1 VVNPLRWPDLIVEG
15 QGLMLLSFLEV
26 VTGFGGGWSQV
37 SGLYPN
43 QLSEAYP
50 LSFFLSLSLIRGE
63 NGTRF
68 HTA

>member
-1 VVNPLRWPDLIVEG
+1 VLFE
-15 QGLMLLSFLEV
+15 FLEV
-26 VTGFGGGWSQV
+26 VVGVGGGSNQV

-43 QLSEAYP
+43 QLSDAYP

-63 NGTRF
+63 NGTGF